1 MSFHKLPSLL
11 GLAILVSGCSLAP
24 DYQQPGLPVAANWSG
39 NDTEIIA
46 TQQNGWDTFVT
57 DEVLRQ
63 LINTALE
70 NNRSFRQVLL
80 DIESA
85 RAQYRIQR
93 AERLPQLDAT
103 GTGSRQQVPASL
115 SGTGATGIN
124 SNYQVG
130 LSLPDYELDLFAR
143 VKNLSDAALEQ
154 YLATD
159 AGSKAAQVALIAE
172 VIQVFLTYESTQQRL
187 ILIRQTAE
195 SRQKS
200 LALTEQRRILGDA
213 SALDYQ
219 EAYGLLQQAGIEQ
232 ERVNREHL
240 QARNALILLLG
251 IADTETLLSESPRA
265 QKLVLQ
271 DIGAGT
277 PSLLIANRADIQA
290 SEHRLKARHADIGAA
305 RAAFFP
311 RISLTGNIGTA
322 SSEISGL
329 FGSGSRAWS
338 FVPQISLP
346 IFAGDRNRAN
356 LTLAQVRKDIAI
368 AEYEYQIQTAFRE
381 VADALA
387 ATDTLRREEES
398 QSALAAS
405 AEKTMQL
412 AEARYRGGID
422 SHLRYMEAQ
431 RQNFAAQSSMI
442 EVNTQRQ
449 IALVDLF
456 RALGG
461 NWYAEQG
468 R

>member
-1 MSFHKLPSLL
+1 MSLHKLPSLL
-11 GLAILVSGCSLAP
+11 SLSILMSGCSLAP
-24 DYQQPGLPVAANWSG
+24 DYQQPAIPAAVHWG
-39 NDTEIIA
+39 TNDTEITA
-46 TQQNGWDTFVT
+46 TQQYSWDTFVT
-57 DEVLRQ
+57 DEELRQ
-63 LINTALE
+63 LISTALE
-70 NNRSFRQVLL
+70 NNRSFRQTLL

-93 AERLPQLDAT
+93 AERLPQISAT
-103 GTGSRQQVPASL
+103 GTGSRQQVPSDL
-115 SGTGATGIN
+115 SGTGVAGIN
-124 SNYQVG
+124 SSYQVG

-143 VKNLSDAALEQ
+143 VKNLSDSALEQ

-159 AGSKAAQVALIAE
+159 AGSRSTQVALIAE
-172 VIQVFLTYESTQQRL
+172 VIQAFLTYENTQQRL
-187 ILIRQTAE
+187 TLIRQVTE
-195 SRQKS
+195 SREKS
-200 LALTEQRRILGDA
+200 LELTEQRRILGDT
-213 SALDYQ
+213 SALDYH
-219 EAYGLLQQAGIEQ
+219 EAYSLLQQASIEQ

-251 IADTETLLSESPRA
+251 VPDAETLLPKSPRV

-277 PSLLIANRADIQA
+277 PSLLIANRPDIQA

-322 SSEISGL
+322 SSEVSGL
-329 FGSGSRAWS
+329 FDSGSRAWS

-356 LTLAQVRKDIAI
+356 LTLAQVRKDIAV

-387 ATDTLRREEES
+387 ATDTLRREEVS

-405 AEKTMQL
+405 AAKTTQL

-431 RQNFAAQSSMI
+431 RQNYTAQSNMI
-442 EVNTQRQ
+442 EVHTQRQ
-449 IALVDLF
+449 IALVGLF

-461 NWYAEQG
+461 NWYTEQG